1 MMIIMMNTK
10 KTKIIRKLFEGF
22 NKDYLKPIKTDDS
35 SDGKKSSYIEYTSK
49 GHKCENLSPKEYL
62 NMIRPYLRDL
72 MNDHKTPMKTDK
84 AINNDSQFGE
94 WKIQLLM
101 LNRCIS
107 STNFEET
114 GFIY

>member
-1 MMIIMMNTK
+1 
-10 KTKIIRKLFEGF
+10 
-22 NKDYLKPIKTDDS
+22 
-35 SDGKKSSYIEYTSK
+35 
-49 GHKCENLSPKEYL
+49 
-62 NMIRPYLRDL
+62 MIRPYLRDL